1 VRVRFAKPDAPERI
15 VAEAS
20 WDGSQVRFDA
30 EGQDVQ
36 DTLQRIFRPTP
47 IVLED
52 PSLRPAGTSG
62 PVELEPGSFQW
73 FLGASRVRGEV
84 AGFKAVFVPDGTGE
98 PGWDPAGGYRP
109 FARQVERL

>member
-1 VRVRFAKPDAPERI
+1 VRVRFAKPDAPEQI

-30 EGQDVQ
+30 EEQDVREA
-36 DTLQRIFRPTP
+36 LQRIFRPTP

-52 PSLRPAGTSG
+52 RSLLPAGTSG
-62 PVELEPGSFQW
+62 AVELEPGSLQW
-73 FLGASRVRGEV
+73 FLGAARVRAEA
-84 AGFKAVFVPDGTGE
+84 AGFKAVFVPEGTGQ